1 MLAKQQHREI
11 ADFIME
17 YNKEGAKI
25 LSRYEHTGHIVEEGP
40 NADIDKVVERRT
52 RAVSN
57 MCHHGN
63 YDVI

>member
-1 MLAKQQHREI
+1 MLAKEQHREV

-40 NADIDKVVERRT
+40 NADIDKDIE
-52 RAVSN
+52 
-57 MCHHGN
+57 
-63 YDVI
+63 